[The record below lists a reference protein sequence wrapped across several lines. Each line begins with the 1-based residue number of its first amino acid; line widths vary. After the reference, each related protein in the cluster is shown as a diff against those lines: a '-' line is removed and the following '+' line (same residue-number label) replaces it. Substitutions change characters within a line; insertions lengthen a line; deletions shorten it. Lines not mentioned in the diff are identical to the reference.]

1 MKRMIMAAVLLVST
15 VSVFAA
21 DVRKGEVKIDQR
33 IERQKDQGK
42 VPVCEVSLE
51 TSINFPGLSIK
62 VTCTA
67 SSTSCRQAI
76 ELAKSCLEEA
86 KKLIME

>member
-21 DVRKGEVKIDQR
+21 DERKGEIDIDQK
-33 IERQKDQGK
+33 IERQKEQGK
-42 VPVCEVSLE
+42 VPVCEVTLE
-51 TSINFPGLSIK
+51 TSINLPGISIK
-62 VTCTA
+62 VACSA
-67 SSTSCRQAI
+67 SSTSCREAI
-76 ELAKSCLEEA
+76 ALANSCLAEA